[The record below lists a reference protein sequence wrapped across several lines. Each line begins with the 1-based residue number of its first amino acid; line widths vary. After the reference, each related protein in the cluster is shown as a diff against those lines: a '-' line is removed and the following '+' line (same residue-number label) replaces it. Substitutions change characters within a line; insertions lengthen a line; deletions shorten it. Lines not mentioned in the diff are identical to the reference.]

1 MTAVTIPTMVPCT
14 RYYPLAT
21 KHLRAASEFGVA
33 RRISALIVNS
43 RTVLLVLATAV
54 AMAPSLQAQ
63 PAKDD
68 IPINL
73 QVLPSDISHDDLM
86 MVMGDFSSAL
96 GVGCKHCHL
105 RADGEEVQF
114 DYSSDELEAK
124 TVARE
129 MMRMT
134 RVINED
140 LLPRTGRGDT
150 VVQVQC
156 VTCHH
161 GQPRP
166 RTLASVLL
174 DEKIQNGV
182 EASVAEYR
190 RLRQKY
196 YGRSVYDFGEFTLL
210 SMARMLRADGEED
223 AELRILELNLE
234 QFPESYMTYSQM
246 ASHWEAR
253 GDTSQA
259 LASYEE
265 ALRLSGFSWFA
276 QQLERL
282 RGTGSEQ

>member
-1 MTAVTIPTMVPCT
+1 M
-14 RYYPLAT
+14 
-21 KHLRAASEFGVA
+21 
-33 RRISALIVNS
+33 
-43 RTVLLVLATAV
+43 VLATAV
-54 AMAPSLQAQ
+54 AVAPSLQAQ
-63 PAKDD
+63 PTEDET
-68 IPINL
+68 PINL

-86 MVMGDFSSAL
+86 AMMGDFSSAL

-105 RADGEEVQF
+105 RTDGDESRF

-129 MMRMT
+129 MIRMT
-134 RVINED
+134 GVINED
-140 LLPRTGRGDT
+140 LLPRTGRGDS
-150 VVQVQC
+150 VVLVQC

-166 RTLASVLL
+166 RTLESVLL
-174 DEKIQNGV
+174 ERIQNGV
-182 EASVAEYR
+182 EASVVEYR

-210 SMARMLRADGEED
+210 SMARTLRTDGEED
-223 AELRILELNLE
+223 AELRILEFNLE

-259 LASYEE
+259 MASYEE

-282 RGTGSEQ
+282 RGKGGEK